1 MQVNIIPV
9 IFAQYFLVI
18 SFIFGPV
25 GSRHT
30 FWYQKILQAGILSR
44 LNFFPIISYFAM
56 LTICLCISKMLCV
69 TFTESTTNVSV
80 IVKLPIQ
87 IVHVNMYIT
96 IFFHI
101 FTKACSPAYNYRKF
115 KCQGQVYTREFSISI
130 LYINN
135 FELKECNIEGMITH
149 GTISLNISE
158 DNSGSIPS

>member
-18 SFIFGPV
+18 SFIFAPV

-44 LNFFPIISYFAM
+44 LNIFPIISYFAM

-96 IFFHI
+96 IFFI
-101 FTKACSPAYNYRKF
+101 FLQKPVVPRTIIGNLNARVKYILANALLAYY
-115 KCQGQVYTREFSISI
+115 I
-130 LYINN
+130 LI
-135 FELKECNIEGMITH
+135 I
-149 GTISLNISE
+149 LN
-158 DNSGSIPS
+158 